1 MIKHYLIAGA
11 FAICST
17 SLMADELMVT
27 PGDMPQEAIN
37 KMMENVA
44 NYNKCMMT
52 SRFEASQSGMDVR
65 HSAENI
71 LQYCEAGLDELK
83 LLLTENDVNP
93 ALVEG
98 MAKSLRSKAAKQ
110 LMNRAMS
117 DMAAQAAALEH
128 VDVEGNQ
135 TP

>member
-1 MIKHYLIAGA
+1 MIKHYLIAGT

-17 SLMADELMVT
+17 SLIADETIIT

-37 KMMENVA
+37 KMMENVTS
-44 NYNKCMMT
+44 YNKCMMT
-52 SRFEASQSGMDVR
+52 SRLEASQQGMDIR
-65 HSAENI
+65 HSADAI
-71 LQYCEAGLDELK
+71 LQSCEAGLDELK
-83 LLLTENDVNP
+83 LLLTENEVNP

-117 DMAAQAAALEH
+117 NMAAQAAALES
-128 VDVEGNQ
+128 VEGNQ